1 MEDNKDT
8 NVVVEEKNQNID
20 ESQENHQ
27 VESNEKTYSEDDI
40 QNSFNAGLKKGSN
53 KFKSDPEYKE
63 FLKWKKNN
71 QTDLEK
77 MNNLT
82 TENNK
87 KDDEI
92 KSLKTEIE
100 VLGSG
105 VKKEFVRFVT
115 SEIKELIDEDNDV
128 KSVLKNYKKGNP
140 QYFGEVVIRKTQ
152 SSPALNGGN
161 NEGNTTNDI
170 MNNILRNSRN

>member
-8 NVVVEEKNQNID
+8 KNVVEENQNID

-128 KSVLKNYKKGNP
+128 KSVLKNYKKENP
-140 QYFGEVVIRKTQ
+140 QYFGEVVIRKTK
-152 SSPALNGGN
+152 SSPSLNGGDN
-161 NEGNTTNDI
+161 KDSTTNDI
-170 MNNILRNSRN
+170 MNEILRNSRN

>member
-8 NVVVEEKNQNID
+8 KNVVEENQNID

-128 KSVLKNYKKGNP
+128 KSVLKNYKKENP

-161 NEGNTTNDI
+161 NKENTTNDI

>member
-8 NVVVEEKNQNID
+8 KNVVEENQNID

-87 KDDEI
+87 KDEKI
-92 KSLKTEIE
+92 KSLETQIE
-100 VLGSG
+100 VLNSG
-105 VKKEFVRFVT
+105 AKKEFVRFVT
-115 SEIKELIDEDNDV
+115 SEIKNLIDEDNDI
-128 KSVLKNYKKGNP
+128 KSVLKNYKKENP
-140 QYFGEVVIRKTQ
+140 QYFGEVVIRKTK
-152 SSPALNGGN
+152 SSPSLNGGDN
-161 NEGNTTNDI
+161 KDSTTNDI
-170 MNNILRNSRN
+170 MNEILRNSRN

>member
-8 NVVVEEKNQNID
+8 KNVVEENQNID

-87 KDDEI
+87 KDEKI
-92 KSLKTEIE
+92 KSLETQIE
-100 VLGSG
+100 VLNSG
-105 VKKEFVRFVT
+105 AKKEFVRFVT
-115 SEIKELIDEDNDV
+115 SEIKNLIDEDDDI
-128 KSVLKNYKKGNP
+128 KSVLKNYKKENP
-140 QYFGEVVIRKTQ
+140 QYFGEVVIRKTK
-152 SSPALNGGN
+152 SSPSLNGGDN
-161 NEGNTTNDI
+161 KDSTTNDI
-170 MNNILRNSRN
+170 MNEILRNSRN

>member
-8 NVVVEEKNQNID
+8 KNVVEENQNID

-27 VESNEKTYSEDDI
+27 VESNEKTYSEDNI

-87 KDDEI
+87 KDEKI
-92 KSLKTEIE
+92 KSLETQIE
-100 VLGSG
+100 VLNSG
-105 VKKEFVRFVT
+105 AKKEFVRFVT
-115 SEIKELIDEDNDV
+115 SEIKNLIDEDDDI
-128 KSVLKNYKKGNP
+128 KSVLKNYKKENP
-140 QYFGEVVIRKTQ
+140 QYFGEVVIRKTK
-152 SSPALNGGN
+152 SSPSLNGGDN
-161 NEGNTTNDI
+161 KDSTTNDI
-170 MNNILRNSRN
+170 MNEILRNSRN

>member
-8 NVVVEEKNQNID
+8 KNVVEENQNID

-27 VESNEKTYSEDDI
+27 VESNEKTYSEDNI

-87 KDDEI
+87 KDEKI
-92 KSLKTEIE
+92 KSLETQIE
-100 VLGSG
+100 VLNSG

-115 SEIKELIDEDNDV
+115 SEIKDLIDEDNDV
-128 KSVLKNYKKGNP
+128 KSVLKSYKKENP
-140 QYFGEVVIRKTQ
+140 QYFSEVVIRKTK
-152 SSPALNGGN
+152 SSPSLNGGDN
-161 NEGNTTNDI
+161 KDSTTNDI
-170 MNNILRNSRN
+170 MNEILRNSRN